1 MPKSCF
7 IFALLFIAFA
17 GVGCGPQ
24 MAEPKNAASM
34 PDCPSCDSDI
44 EKLRSEAV
52 DPADENADQPVQD
65 DARGDE
71 PLRVNEQV
79 KLVGRIFDELLS
91 DTDKADAVV
100 KLVGN
105 PRFSCTAKMII
116 LKEMKALGSSSRR
129 RILEAFY
136 ERGGCIPS
144 GK

>member
-1 MPKSCF
+1 MPRSYF
-7 IFALLFIAFA
+7 IFALMFIAFA
-17 GVGCGPQ
+17 GVGCGSQ
-24 MAEPKNAASM
+24 MVGTERKASM

-52 DPADENADQPVQD
+52 DPAVENADQPVQD

-100 KLVGN
+100 KLVGS

-116 LKEMKALGSSSRR
+116 LKEMKALDSLSRR